1 MDGAS
6 GGRCVAE
13 GKKIIEVTDEE
24 FEYLIKLRA
33 ELLRRQAAG
42 GSVPTP
48 RELPPEQQR
57 GRDFAMGAV
66 AGVAAYW
73 LYKELMDDDE
83 EGPSEAAPAK
93 TKPQAKRKGGGG
105 K

>member
-1 MDGAS
+1 M
-6 GGRCVAE
+6 AE

-42 GSVPTP
+42 GSDQLPHELP
-48 RELPPEQQR
+48 RDLPPEQQR
-57 GRDFAMGAV
+57 GSDFAMGAV

-73 LYKELMDDDE
+73 LYKELLEDE
-83 EGPSEAAPAK
+83 EEEPSEAAPSKRRA
-93 TKPQAKRKGGGG
+93 QAKRKEGGGS
-105 K
+105 

>member
-1 MDGAS
+1 MDGAF
-6 GGRCVAE
+6 GGRQVAE

-42 GSVPTP
+42 ESVQMP

-73 LYKELMDDDE
+73 LYKELMDDE
-83 EGPSEAAPAK
+83 EEEPPNAAPAK
-93 TKPQAKRKGGGG
+93 GRPPAKGKGGGG
-105 K
+105 R

>member
-1 MDGAS
+1 M
-6 GGRCVAE
+6 AE

-33 ELLRRQAAG
+33 ELMRRQAAG
-42 GSVPTP
+42 ESVQMP

-66 AGVAAYW
+66 AGAAAYW
-73 LYKELMDDDE
+73 LYKELLDDDE
-83 EGPSEAAPAK
+83 EDEPSEAGPAK
-93 TKPQAKRKGGGG
+93 GKAQAKRKGGGG
-105 K
+105 R